1 MFDLLRLYGDRM
13 RSHRD
18 RDATAR
24 IHTNACT
31 EPGGAAAASG
41 VFRHGE
47 ADGIVRHVASLLDHK
62 VDFYQILPF
71 CVGISTFLRGLGA
84 SAEAKAGLGCK
95 ARRGG
100 QPGRRGLGLRGLRLL
115 GS

>member
-1 MFDLLRLYGDRM
+1 MMLDLLRLYGDRM
-13 RSHRD
+13 RSQGD

-47 ADGIVRHVASLLDHK
+47 ADGIVRHLASLRHRE
-62 VDFYQILPF
+62 VDFYPVLPL
-71 CVGISTFLRGLGA
+71 VWASSTFSR
-84 SAEAKAGLGCK
+84 
-95 ARRGG
+95 
-100 QPGRRGLGLRGLRLL
+100 
-115 GS
+115 

>member
-1 MFDLLRLYGDRM
+1 MLDLLRLYGDRM
-13 RSHRD
+13 RSQGD

-47 ADGIVRHVASLLDHK
+47 ADGIVRHVASLLFAK
-62 VDFYQILPF
+62 LIFTKFSPFVWGSVLFYVDS
-71 CVGISTFLRGLGA
+71 V
-84 SAEAKAGLGCK
+84 E
-95 ARRGG
+95 
-100 QPGRRGLGLRGLRLL
+100 GRE
-115 GS
+115 S

>member
-1 MFDLLRLYGDRM
+1 MMLDLLRLYGDRM
-13 RSHRD
+13 RSQGD

-47 ADGIVRHVASLLDHK
+47 ADGIVKHLTSLRFHK
-62 VDFYQILPF
+62 VDFFRVLPF
-71 CVGISTFLRGLGA
+71 VWDLGTFSRGLGA
-84 SAEAKAGLGCK
+84 
-95 ARRGG
+95 RRFV
-100 QPGRRGLGLRGLRLL
+100 
-115 GS
+115 